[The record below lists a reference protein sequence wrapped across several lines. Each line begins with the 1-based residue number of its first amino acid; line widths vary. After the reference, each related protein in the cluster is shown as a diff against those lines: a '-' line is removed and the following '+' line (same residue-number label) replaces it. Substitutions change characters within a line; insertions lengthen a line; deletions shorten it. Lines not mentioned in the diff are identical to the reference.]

1 MSRPTRDDVARQAQV
16 SGATVSRVLSGNSDL
31 AIAAETRIR
40 VLAAARRIGYQP
52 NAAARA
58 LVTGRTGIVGF
69 WMCLG
74 YSRYRAHV
82 VSRMQQVVIPSEFAL
97 AITDVEVDLSQRNTL
112 SRALRLGVDGI
123 IAFDT
128 PTAGSEFARSQ
139 FANAGAVPFVSMGA
153 YWSEATNYVGVDL
166 YAGMEEAMRHLI
178 DMGRT
183 KIVYLH
189 PEIEA
194 EWPGEPRYDAYC
206 AVQKEQG
213 NQPKFITTPD
223 VSLASAWKCVR
234 ESLQSS
240 PLPDA
245 ILCHNDDMA
254 VGAYRALCDLGI
266 KVGQDI
272 ALIGC
277 DGIEETE
284 YLSCPLTTIK
294 QPTDQMCTLAW
305 QYLLNSMENPG
316 APLQQCILKPQL
328 IIRSSSD
335 PSSLLKEPEVLFAQ

>member
-1 MSRPTRDDVARQAQV
+1 MARPTRDDVARHAQV
-16 SGATVSRVLSGNSDL
+16 SGATVSRVLSGKGDL
-31 AIAAETRIR
+31 SIAEETRVR

-82 VSRMQQVVIPSEFAL
+82 VNRMQQVLTPSEFAI
-97 AITDVEVDLSQRNTL
+97 AITDVEEELSRRHTL

-128 PTAGSEFARSQ
+128 PTAGGEFARSQ
-139 FANAGAVPFVSMGA
+139 AASSGAVPFVSMGA
-153 YWSEATNYVGVDL
+153 YWTEATNFVGVDL
-166 YAGMEEAMRHLI
+166 YAGATDAMRHLI
-178 DMGRT
+178 ATGRRR
-183 KIVYLH
+183 IAYLH
-189 PEIEA
+189 PEISE
-194 EWPGEPRYDAYC
+194 EWAKEDRYNAYC
-206 AVQKEQG
+206 AALQEAG
-213 NQPKFITTPD
+213 YEPHFITTPD
-223 VSLASAWKCVR
+223 VSLATAWQRVR
-234 ESLQSS
+234 EHLQDSFQSS
-240 PLPDA
+240 PRPDA

-254 VGAYRALCDLGI
+254 VGAYRALCDLGLRP
-266 KVGQDI
+266 GADI

-294 QPTDQMCTLAW
+294 QPIDQMCTLAW
-305 QYLLNSMENPG
+305 QYLHAAMENPG
-316 APLQQCILKPQL
+316 GPLQQCVLKPEL
-328 IIRSSSD
+328 VIRSSTSH
-335 PSSLLKEPEVLFAQ
+335 